1 MLMKRVITAIVL
13 LIIFS
18 AAIAFGP
25 LSFAGVMAIAFGAVL
40 FEWLRMA
47 GLGPR
52 PALLVAA
59 VEMVTQ
65 FSLYWAGALPRM
77 QWFLFLV
84 NGCIMVAWFV
94 IFFAE
99 LFHRETGFKVK
110 VAPCLWAAVTFVPA
124 AYLSLLYLYEVGDW
138 VMVLSVFLIVWG
150 ADISAYFCGRA
161 WGKHKMAPAISPNK
175 TIEGAVG
182 AYVIV
187 IVFSSLRSRSPGTCG
202 NRC

>member
-59 VEMVTQ
+59 Q
-65 FSLYWAGALPRM
+65 RQGATFTLKPVSRWKSSAKKITNQATMM
-77 QWFLFLV
+77 QPFTRKR
-84 NGCIMVAWFV
+84 NHCMRG
-94 IFFAE
+94 
-99 LFHRETGFKVK
+99 
-110 VAPCLWAAVTFVPA
+110 
-124 AYLSLLYLYEVGDW
+124 S
-138 VMVLSVFLIVWG
+138 
-150 ADISAYFCGRA
+150 
-161 WGKHKMAPAISPNK
+161 APAQ
-175 TIEGAVG
+175 
-182 AYVIV
+182 
-187 IVFSSLRSRSPGTCG
+187 
-202 NRC
+202 